1 MFAPNRLSGGVIAK
15 GTSCI
20 PLPDSGSIQD
30 WIMMSSAAWFFTRM
44 DASLA
49 GAWITTRV
57 PPKVMPALAMPE
69 NNMKAPAQSNL
80 EDNASFMV

>member
-1 MFAPNRLSGGVIAK
+1 
-15 GTSCI
+15 
-20 PLPDSGSIQD
+20 
-30 WIMMSSAAWFFTRM
+30 MMSSAAWFFTRM